1 MPNPKPKLINLQNY
15 MEEQMPKTKIKN
27 MNHNGILD
35 VWEFVSFEEEPE
47 EYGKRIYLDI
57 KALVDSAEQELQSNK
72 HYKNYEV
79 ESFGVKRWE

>member
-15 MEEQMPKTKIKN
+15 MEEKMPKTKIKN

-47 EYGKRIYLDI
+47 E
-57 KALVDSAEQELQSNK
+57 
-72 HYKNYEV
+72 
-79 ESFGVKRWE
+79 FGRFSRTRTTK